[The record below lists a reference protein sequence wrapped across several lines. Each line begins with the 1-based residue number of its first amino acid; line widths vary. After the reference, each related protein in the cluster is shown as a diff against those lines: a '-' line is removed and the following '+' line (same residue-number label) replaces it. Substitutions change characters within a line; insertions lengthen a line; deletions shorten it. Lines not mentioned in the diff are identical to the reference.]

1 MSMRINKIQNFK
13 GKSYIVSDELDNLIK
28 SLAVAGAG
36 TVAESAANTWTLQF
50 TTADGGTANTVAA
63 DLTAIKTY
71 IDSATS
77 GVSLGAGDGIDID
90 ANSKINTKIKLV
102 KLGSATTGY
111 AASYKLQVWDHT
123 ANSNAGDWKDCG
135 DSSATIDI
143 VKDQFI
149 KSAAFG
155 WSTANDATGAGW
167 TTTKSDS
174 AKYPC
179 IKIEVWTNK
188 DGDTS
193 SSDDT
198 ATSIYVPL
206 ASVFEEYK
214 AGNGIEI
221 GESNAIAVKLD
232 GTHSEQVTVA
242 SGSSVDVLT
251 VGADGVKVANVQSA
265 IDYAVGVAS
274 GALNSSITNV
284 SSALH
289 DADVTLQSNIDN
301 ASSALNGAVN
311 NVSGCVDTVVST
323 TIPNVSSA
331 LHDEIGSASDA
342 LQSAIDDL
350 GSFNTTAIE
359 SAVNAE
365 HVVMA
370 SAVSAVDGKV
380 NSLASSTSSAVT
392 ALNTKANAI
401 ATNAQSAATALEG
414 EIVALDSKVDSA
426 FAALDTAVETAVDS
440 ICGKA
445 VQLVVSNNCSL
456 TSGTSGNYSL
466 TINDAVEIVAVY
478 GADDNIEIYP
488 EITKSGSSF
497 VLTADYGSSGTTEKW
512 NVAILKLVDAV
523 DVTDTTYNVTA
534 SAAKTV
540 GSGTDADAPTP
551 GDAVVVQDWKSN
563 D

>member
-28 SLAVAGAG
+28 SLVVTGAG

-50 TTADGGTANTVAA
+50 TTADGGTVNTVAA

-77 GVSLGAGDGIDID
+77 GVSLGAGNGISIVD
-90 ANSKINTKIKLV
+90 SKINTKIKLV
-102 KLGSATTGY
+102 QLGTPTAGY
-111 AASYKLQVWDHT
+111 AASYKLQVYDNT
-123 ANSNAGDWKDCG
+123 SSTFVDCG

-198 ATSIYVPL
+198 ATAIYVPL
-206 ASVFEEYK
+206 ASVFEEYS
-214 AGNGIEI
+214 AGNGIDLTN
-221 GESNAIAVKLD
+221 NAFSVKVD
-232 GTHSEQVTVA
+232 TASEKVTTA
-242 SGSSVDVLT
+242 SGTTAAVLS

-265 IDYAVGVAS
+265 IDYAVGVESAARVAAS
-274 GALNSSITNV
+274 SALNTAITNASSSLNASITNV

-289 DADVTLQSNIDN
+289 DADVTLQSNIDT
-301 ASSALNGAVN
+301 ASA
-311 NVSGCVDTVVST
+311 
-323 TIPNVSSA
+323 
-331 LHDEIGSASDA
+331 A
-342 LQSAIDDL
+342 LQSSIDALGTDNASAI
-350 GSFNTTAIE
+350 SA
-359 SAVNAE
+359 AVNAE
-365 HVVMA
+365 HAVM
-370 SAVSAVDGKV
+370 SAAVESVQTNV
-380 NSLASSTSSAVT
+380 NTLESSTSAAVS

-401 ATNAQSAATALEG
+401 ASNAQAAATSLEG
-414 EIVALDSKVDSA
+414 EIVALDSKVDGA
-426 FAALDTAVETAVDS
+426 FSALDTAVETAVDS
-440 ICGKA
+440 ICSKA
-445 VQLVVSNNCSL
+445 VQLVVSNGCTL
-456 TSGTSGNYSL
+456 TSGTSGVYSL
-466 TINDAVEIVAVY
+466 TINDAKEIVAVY
-478 GADDNIEIYP
+478 GSDNIEIYP

-497 VLTADYGSSGTTEKW
+497 VLKADYGSTTNETW

-523 DVTDTTYNVTA
+523 DVTDTTYDVTA

-540 GSGTDADAPTP
+540 GSGTDATVPTA
-551 GDAVVVQDWKSN
+551 GTSATINDWKE
-563 D
+563 